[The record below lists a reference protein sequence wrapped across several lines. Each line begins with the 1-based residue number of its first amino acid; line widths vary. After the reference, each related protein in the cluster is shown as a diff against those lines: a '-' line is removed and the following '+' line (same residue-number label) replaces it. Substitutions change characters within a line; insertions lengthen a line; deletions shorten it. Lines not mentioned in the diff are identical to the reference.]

1 MTVARPLRDLGDHPV
16 WVRLRGIKKKF
27 TVVPVLDDVDVCFRP
42 GRITAVLGPNGAGKT
57 TLLKMILG
65 LVRPDEGTVTLGD
78 TKVNGDAE
86 YRRDIGYMP
95 QLPRFPENL
104 SGWELAAMLDDLRGF
119 QGHPDESLLDAF
131 QLRGE
136 MEKPFRT
143 LSGGNR
149 QKLNAALALR
159 YGAGVL
165 ILDEPTAG
173 LDPVAA
179 RVLKERV
186 RTERDRGCT
195 VLLTSHD
202 LGQLE
207 ALADDVVFLLDGVV
221 RFEGEIVEL
230 LNATGQADLEGAIA
244 TLILGGAPAAAP
256 GRPAEPSLESPVDP
270 RNGEGVA

>member
-1 MTVARPLRDLGDHPV
+1 MTEMRPLRDLGEHPV
-16 WVRLRGIKKKF
+16 WVRLRGIRKQF
-27 TVVPVLDDVDVCFRP
+27 GDLQVLDDVDVCFRP

-65 LVRPDEGTVTLGD
+65 LVRPDEGTVTVGEV
-78 TKVNGDAE
+78 KVNGGAA
-86 YRRDIGYMP
+86 YRRDVGYMP

-104 SGWELAAMLDDLRGF
+104 TGDELAEMLDDIRSFDGSA
-119 QGHPDESLLDAF
+119 DESLIDAF
-131 QLRGE
+131 GLRPE
-136 MEKPFRT
+136 MGKPFRT
-143 LSGGNR
+143 LSGGNQ

-186 RTERDRGCT
+186 RAERDRGCT

-202 LGQLE
+202 LGQLQ

-221 RFEGEIVEL
+221 RFEGETREL
-230 LNATGQADLEGAIA
+230 LESTGQEDLEGAIA
-244 TLILGGAPAAAP
+244 ALILEGAQRPTSDP
-256 GRPAEPSLESPVDP
+256 GEPDQ
-270 RNGEGVA
+270 GEGVA

>member
-1 MTVARPLRDLGDHPV
+1 MTETRPLRELGDNPV
-16 WVRLRGIKKKF
+16 WVRLRGIKKKY

-57 TLLKMILG
+57 TLLKLILG
-65 LVRPDEGTVTLGD
+65 LVRPDEGIVTLGD
-78 TKVNGDAE
+78 VKVNGDAE

-119 QGHPDESLLDAF
+119 RGDPDEELLDAF
-131 QLRGE
+131 DLRSE
-136 MEKPFRT
+136 MTKSFRT

-186 RTERDRGCT
+186 RAERDRGRT

-202 LGQLE
+202 LGQLQ
-207 ALADDVVFLLDGVV
+207 ALADDVVFLLDGRV
-221 RFEGEIVEL
+221 RFEGEIGEL
-230 LNATGQADLEGAIA
+230 LAVTGEEELEGAIA
-244 TLILGGAPAAAP
+244 TLILEAGPSAAP
-256 GRPAEPSLESPVDP
+256 GSPDAGD
-270 RNGEGVA
+270 NGEGVA

>member
-1 MTVARPLRDLGDHPV
+1 MTEMTPLRDLGDNPV
-16 WVRLRGIKKKF
+16 WVRVQGIRKTF
-27 TVVPVLDDVDVCFRP
+27 SVRPVLDDVDVCFRP

-65 LVRPDEGTVTLGD
+65 LVRPDDGWVSVGD
-78 TKVNGDAE
+78 RRVNGDAG

-119 QGHPDESLLDAF
+119 AGAPDESLLDAF
-131 QLRGE
+131 TLRPE
-136 MEKPFRT
+136 MDKPFRT

-179 RVLKERV
+179 RVIKERV
-186 RTERDRGCT
+186 RAERDRGCT

-221 RFEGEIVEL
+221 RFEGEVVAL
-230 LNATGQADLEGAIA
+230 LATTGQTDLEAAIA
-244 TLILGGAPAAAP
+244 SLIQGDVVAASADSGPAPASAA
-256 GRPAEPSLESPVDP
+256 ADD
-270 RNGEGVA
+270 EGVA

>member
-1 MTVARPLRDLGDHPV
+1 MTETRPLRDLGDHPV
-16 WVRLRGIKKKF
+16 WVRLQGIKKKF

-65 LVRPDEGTVTLGD
+65 LVRPDEGTVTLGEV
-78 TKVNGDAE
+78 KVNGDAE

-119 QGHPDESLLDAF
+119 RGDPDEELLEAF
-131 QLRGE
+131 QLRDE
-136 MEKPFRT
+136 MAKPFRT

-186 RTERDRGCT
+186 RAERDRGCT

-202 LGQLE
+202 LGQLQ

-221 RFEGEIVEL
+221 RFEGEIAEL
-230 LNATGQADLEGAIA
+230 LSLTGQEDLEGAIA
-244 TLILGGAPAAAP
+244 VLILEGGPSRHP
-256 GRPAEPSLESPVDP
+256 GFSTDPVT
-270 RNGEGVA
+270 GEGVA

>member
-1 MTVARPLRDLGDHPV
+1 MTDARPLRDLGEHAA
-16 WVRLRGIKKKF
+16 WVRLSGIRKRF
-27 TVVPVLDDVDVCFRP
+27 GPVQVLDDVDVCFRP

-65 LVRPDEGTVTLGD
+65 LVRPDEGVVTVD
-78 TKVNGDAE
+78 DVRVNGDAA

-104 SGWELAAMLDDLRGF
+104 TGWELAAMLDDLRSFHGVA
-119 QGHPDESLLDAF
+119 DESLIDAF
-131 QLRGE
+131 RLGAE
-136 MEKPFRT
+136 MAKPFRT

-149 QKLNAALALR
+149 QKVNAALALR
-159 YGAGVL
+159 HGARVL

-186 RTERDRGCT
+186 RAERDRGCT

-202 LGQLE
+202 LGQLQM
-207 ALADDVVFLLDGVV
+207 LADDVVFLLDGVV
-221 RFEGEIVEL
+221 RFEGEASEL
-230 LNATGQADLEGAIA
+230 LAATGHAELEGAIA
-244 TLILGGAPAAAP
+244 ALILEGDGAAPAEAPSAAATAT
-256 GRPAEPSLESPVDP
+256 GK
-270 RNGEGVA
+270 GVA